1 MKKKFMSVLFML
13 CSFAL
18 IFSSFVSVQHASA
31 ASTKTDFTKAI
42 NSNIKSGAKSYKFDV
57 TYKTNYN
64 FAVYLGNS
72 NKDNE
77 DYANGYTVKIYNAK
91 NKEVAKS
98 KRSSFN
104 YYGKYFIYQ
113 TIDTQLSKGKYT
125 LKISVNKD
133 TTLEQAQ
140 RYFIYTDRE
149 VHGGDVTVSS
159 ITTKTKSPHRAKKSI
174 ALSTK
179 AKGSYLQY
187 QYSVINSKTKAET
200 TLCKYKSQKTAT
212 WKPTKPG
219 NYKIKVV
226 VKNIKSGKSAKKTIS
241 LKVIK

>member
-1 MKKKFMSVLFML
+1 ML
-13 CSFAL
+13 CSFVL
-18 IFSSFVSVQHASA
+18 IFSSFVSGEHASA
-31 ASTKTDFTKAI
+31 ASTKTDFTKVI
-42 NSNIKSGAKSYKFDV
+42 NSNIKAGSKSYKFEV

-72 NKDNE
+72 NQDNE
-77 DYANGYTVKIYNAK
+77 EYANGYTVKIYNEK

-104 YYGKYFIYQ
+104 YYGRYFIYQ
-113 TIDTQLSKGKYT
+113 NIDTQLPKGKYT
-125 LKISVNKD
+125 LKISVNKES
-133 TTLEQAQ
+133 TLEKAQ

-149 VHGGDVTVSS
+149 VHGGDVSVSS
-159 ITTKTKSPHRAKKSI
+159 ITTNTKSPHHAKKSI
-174 ALSTK
+174 SLSTK

-187 QYSVINSKTKAET
+187 QYSVIDNKTKAET
-200 TLCKYKSQKTAT
+200 TVRKYKSQKTAI

-219 NYKIKVV
+219 SYKVKVV
-226 VKNIKSGKSAKKTIS
+226 VKNIKSGKRAKKTIS

>member
-1 MKKKFMSVLFML
+1 MKKKILSVLLML
-13 CSFAL
+13 CSFVL
-18 IFSSFVSVQHASA
+18 VFTSFVSIQHASA
-31 ASTKTDFTKAI
+31 ESINTDFTKAI
-42 NSNIKSGAKSYKFDV
+42 NSNIKAGSKSYKFVV

-72 NKDNE
+72 NQDNE

-91 NKEVAKS
+91 NKVVAKS

-104 YYGKYFIYQ
+104 YYGRYFIYQ
-113 TIDTQLSKGKYT
+113 TIDTQLPKGKYT
-125 LKISVNKD
+125 LKISVNKE

-159 ITTKTKSPHRAKKSI
+159 ITTKTKSPHHAKKSI
-174 ALSTK
+174 SLSTK

-187 QYSVINSKTKAET
+187 QYSVIDNKTKAET
-200 TLCKYKSQKTAT
+200 TVRNYKSQKTAT

-241 LKVIK
+241 LTVIK